1 MFATWFGTRTPR
13 PAQQNFWVR
22 PQLER
27 LEDRLPPSSMGMGSD
42 DPVGDDHGGDDNREG
57 PHEVEVRH
65 INDFDDF
72 DLEDN
77 DTIPVVMNN
86 LNVNHFFEM
95 AGAPQNQLVQA
106 LVVSLGQALMTTP
119 QATTQDAI
127 SLLTNEFQLAKD
139 TGILVSSVLSGA
151 GANQT
156 VLQDIH
162 NVQVAIQS
170 NPLEAT
176 TAGQVAGVLAF
187 DLALN
192 ATLSGQFGGQGHS

>member
-1 MFATWFGTRTPR
+1 
-13 PAQQNFWVR
+13 
-22 PQLER
+22 
-27 LEDRLPPSSMGMGSD
+27 MGMGSD
-42 DPVGDDHGGDDNREG
+42 DHGGDDHGGNDNGGG
-57 PHEVEVRH
+57 PHDVEVRH

-95 AGAPQNQLVQA
+95 AQAPQNQLVQA

-127 SLLTNEFQLAKD
+127 SLLTNEFQLARD
-139 TGILVSSVLSGA
+139 TGLLVSSVLSGA
-151 GANQT
+151 GANPG
-156 VLQDIH
+156 VVQDIH
-162 NVQVAIQS
+162 NVQAAIQS

-176 TAGQVAGVLAF
+176 PAGQMAGVLAF
-187 DLALN
+187 DVALN
-192 ATLSGQFGGQGHS
+192 ASLSGQFGNQGHG

>member
-1 MFATWFGTRTPR
+1 
-13 PAQQNFWVR
+13 
-22 PQLER
+22 
-27 LEDRLPPSSMGMGSD
+27 MGMGSD
-42 DPVGDDHGGDDNREG
+42 DHGDDHGGDDNGGG

-77 DTIPVVMNN
+77 DTIPIVMNN

-95 AGAPQNQLVQA
+95 ANSPQDQLVQA

-119 QATTQDAI
+119 QATTQDTI
-127 SLLTNEFQLAKD
+127 SLLTNEFQLARD

-151 GANQT
+151 GANQA
-156 VLQDIH
+156 VVQDIH
-162 NVQVAIQS
+162 NIQAAIQS

-176 TAGQVAGVLAF
+176 PAGQVAGVLAF

-192 ATLSGQFGGQGHS
+192 ASLSGQFGGPGHS